1 MKKLFKSS
9 LLAMLTIALA
19 AVTSSCS
26 DENETLMKQIPNDV
40 DFVANLNLLKLSNE
54 FDINVKE
61 GKITLPSEL
70 EDLVDS
76 DTEKALETIGK
87 LSATV
92 DIEHLYVFGKVR
104 FSDPYEPQG
113 ALIATITDKKGLEKE
128 LTEGEAELEKDE
140 EDGYDLYTKDDKTD
154 PVLVVKDD
162 ILYIPFTEGKRNAVK
177 MVDKIRESAKEEN
190 FTKTEH
196 IAEVFKSDNIC
207 NVVVRM
213 NTWIKAI
220 EKIGGNDQTMV
231 GVRTAMAQFK
241 DYWMVMDGNL
251 ASKEATMTAKLLKEE
266 DGSVF
271 ESPYLKPVST
281 DFLKYVPS
289 DFNLAFAAGISDKA
303 ISEIVKMIDMLTSQL
318 SYSERQIFEPLTA
331 EIKQIDG
338 TISLAM
344 KIDMSSWQAL
354 NENNNTPQ
362 MIAMIQMKGN
372 AAEET
377 LGVIR
382 SLVSQAGMEAIPT
395 DSMSNEF
402 KICRTTWSGEL
413 VNVCTVNAIDG
424 NLFLSTT
431 EINGKQSNSLASS
444 FSGNEAAFVFNIP
457 SFSGLTNGKCTF
469 GLSSS
474 IVQKSGISTAKVSLT
489 KCDESLVEALLN
501 LVKYVPEAEEEYYE
515 SRWNNYSDYDYY
527 LADTVAYVEEVAAE
541 PYYGY

>member
-61 GKITLPSEL
+61 GKITLPPQL
-70 EDLVDS
+70 EDLVDT
-76 DTEKALETIGK
+76 DAEKALDAIGK

-92 DIEHLYVFGKVR
+92 DIEHLYIFGKIKL
-104 FSDPYEPQG
+104 SDPSEPNG
-113 ALIATITDKKGLEKE
+113 AIIANITDKKGLEKE
-128 LTEGEAELEKDE
+128 LTDGEASLEKDE
-140 EDGYDLYTKDDKTD
+140 KDGYDLYTKEKNG

-162 ILYIPFTEGKRNAVK
+162 ILYLPFAYSKRDAVK

-196 IAEVFKSDNIC
+196 IAEVFKSENIC
-207 NVVVRM
+207 NVVFRM
-213 NTWIKAI
+213 NTLLKAI
-220 EKIGGNDQTMV
+220 EKFGGNDQTMI
-231 GVRTAMAQFK
+231 GVRTTMGQFK
-241 DYWMVMDGNL
+241 DYWAVVDANL
-251 ASKEATMTAKLLKEE
+251 ANKEASMTSKFIKEE

-271 ESPYLKPVST
+271 VSPYLKPIST

-303 ISEIVKMIDMLTSQL
+303 ITDIVNMIDMVTNQM
-318 SYSERQIFEPLTA
+318 SYSDRQSLESIIS
-331 EIKQIDG
+331 EIKQIEG

-344 KIDMSSWQAL
+344 KIDMSSWQAMFEY
-354 NENNNTPQ
+354 NKPPQ

-372 AAEET
+372 AAKET
-377 LGVIR
+377 LDIIR
-382 SLVSQAGMEAIPT
+382 SLESQTGMESIPT
-395 DSMSNEF
+395 DSLSNEF
-402 KICRTTWSGEL
+402 KICRTNWRGEL
-413 VNVCTVNAIDG
+413 DHICTVSAIDG
-424 NLFLSTT
+424 NLFITTSTTT

-444 FSGNEAAFVFNIP
+444 FSGNDAAFVFNIP

-474 IVQKSGISTAKVSLT
+474 IVQKGGISTAKVSLT
-489 KCDESLVEALLN
+489 KCDESLVDALFN
-501 LVKYVPEAEEEYYE
+501 LVQYGTQAQSEYNYYNDYVA
-515 SRWNNYSDYDYY
+515 
-527 LADTVAYVEEVAAE
+527 ADSTAITVEEVVD
-541 PYYGY
+541 PCYVY